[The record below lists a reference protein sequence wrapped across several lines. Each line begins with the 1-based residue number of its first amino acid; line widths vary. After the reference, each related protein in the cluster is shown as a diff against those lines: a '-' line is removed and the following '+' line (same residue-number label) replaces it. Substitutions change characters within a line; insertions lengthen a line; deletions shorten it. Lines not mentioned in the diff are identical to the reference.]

1 MANTFMEEVMDDK
14 QLREISVRF
23 VERLETAGFSCIDS
37 DRELRKRIDDLV
49 FESPDVNLSE
59 DQYEALKKFMREEL
73 AERETIKTE
82 SETVATEVVE
92 TVENDEGAWE
102 AEKVEQMAEEVWRIG
117 QRIKTLKSHLSYR
130 QDCLT
135 IEQII
140 APALKKVSRQEPLTI
155 DEVEDL
161 DRQLFLHGAELAALS
176 YG

>member
-1 MANTFMEEVMDDK
+1 MDDK

-23 VERLETAGFSCIDS
+23 VERLETAGLNFIDS
-37 DRELRKRIDDLV
+37 NRELRKRIDDLV
-49 FESPDVNLSE
+49 IESPDVKLSE
-59 DQYEALKKFMREEL
+59 DQYEALKKLMKEEWV
-73 AERETIKTE
+73 ERKTIKPE
-82 SETVATEVVE
+82 PETVAIEEVE
-92 TVENDEGAWE
+92 TVEDDEDAWE
-102 AEKVEQMAEEVWRIG
+102 AEKVKQMAEEVWRIG

>member
-1 MANTFMEEVMDDK
+1 MKDR

-49 FESPDVNLSE
+49 IESPDVKLSE
-59 DQYEALKKFMREEL
+59 DQYEVLKNLIKEEWV
-73 AERETIKTE
+73 ERETIKTE

>member
-1 MANTFMEEVMDDK
+1 MKDR

-23 VERLETAGFSCIDS
+23 VERLETAGFSFIDS
-37 DRELRKRIDDLV
+37 DRELRKRMDDLV
-49 FESPDVNLSE
+49 IESPDVNLSE

-73 AERETIKTE
+73 AEREIIKTE

>member
-1 MANTFMEEVMDDK
+1 MDDK

-23 VERLETAGFSCIDS
+23 VERLETAGFSFIDD

-49 FESPDVNLSE
+49 VESPHVKPSE
-59 DQYEALKKFMREEL
+59 DQYEALKKLMKEEWV
-73 AERETIKTE
+73 ERETMKPD
-82 SETVATEVVE
+82 SDTVAIEEVE
-92 TVENDEGAWE
+92 TVEDDEDAWE
-102 AEKVEQMAEEVWRIG
+102 AEKVKQMAEEVWRIG
-117 QRIKTLKSHLSYR
+117 QRIKALKSHLTYR

-140 APALKKVSRQEPLTI
+140 APALKKVSRQEPLSM

-161 DRQLFLHGAELAALS
+161 DRQFFLHRAELAALS

>member
-1 MANTFMEEVMDDK
+1 MDDK
-14 QLREISVRF
+14 QLREISLRF
-23 VERLETAGFSCIDS
+23 VERLETAGFSFIDS
-37 DRELRKRIDDLV
+37 DTELRKRIDDLV

-59 DQYEALKKFMREEL
+59 DQYEALKKFMREEV

-82 SETVATEVVE
+82 SETVATEEVE
-92 TVENDEGAWE
+92 TVEDDEDDEDDEDAWE

>member
-1 MANTFMEEVMDDK
+1 MKDR

-49 FESPDVNLSE
+49 TESPDVNLSE
-59 DQYEALKKFMREEL
+59 DQYEVLKKLMKQEWV
-73 AERETIKTE
+73 ERETIQPE
-82 SETVATEVVE
+82 SEIVATEEVE
-92 TVENDEGAWE
+92 TVEMVEDDEDASE
-102 AEKVEQMAEEVWRIG
+102 AERVEQMAEEIWRIG
-117 QRIKTLKSHLSYR
+117 QRIKALKSHLTYR

-135 IEQII
+135 IEQIV
-140 APALKKVSRQEPLTI
+140 APALKKVSRQEPLSM

-161 DRQLFLHGAELAALS
+161 DRQLFLHGAELTALS

>member
-1 MANTFMEEVMDDK
+1 MKDR

-49 FESPDVNLSE
+49 IESPDVKLSE
-59 DQYEALKKFMREEL
+59 DQYEVLKNLIKEEWV
-73 AERETIKTE
+73 ERETIKTE
-82 SETVATEVVE
+82 SETVATEEVE
-92 TVENDEGAWE
+92 TVEDDEGAWE
-102 AEKVEQMAEEVWRIG
+102 AEKVTQMAEEVWRIG

-161 DRQLFLHGAELAALS
+161 DRQLFLRGAELAALS

>member
-1 MANTFMEEVMDDK
+1 MDDR

-23 VERLETAGFSCIDS
+23 VERLETAGFSFIDS

-49 FESPDVNLSE
+49 IESPDVKLSE
-59 DQYEALKKFMREEL
+59 DQYEVLKNLIKEEWV
-73 AERETIKTE
+73 ERETIKTE
-82 SETVATEVVE
+82 SETVATEEVE
-92 TVENDEGAWE
+92 TVEDDEGAWE
-102 AEKVEQMAEEVWRIG
+102 AEKVTQMAEEVWRIG

-161 DRQLFLHGAELAALS
+161 DRQLFLHRAELTALS